1 MKEFLKYTLATVTG
15 ILLTT
20 LVLFFI
26 IAGVIGAM
34 VSSVEKTVVVE
45 NNSMLMLKLDHQIVD
60 RAPRDPFSELNIPGL
75 SQARKTGLD
84 DILTAI
90 DKARDDDR
98 IKCIYIEASVMN
110 AGMAAVEEIRNALQA
125 FRDSSDK
132 PVYVYGDM
140 FDQLAYYLA
149 TAADKIVLNPRGV
162 MDFRGL
168 GGEVSFYKNALEKLG
183 VEVQVVRHGKFKA
196 AVEPY
201 MLEEMSPENR
211 EQRLVY
217 LQSMWNH
224 MLSGISGERELPME
238 KLNALADQVLTFRKA
253 EEVLA
258 AGLVDTLKYK
268 DQVLDD
274 LRAITGTAPK
284 KGIPLV
290 TVTDYA
296 RAPLPKA
303 AKKGSFSRNK
313 IAVIY
318 ASGEIGNAM
327 MVGSEGINGAK
338 LSREI
343 RKVRQ
348 DSSYKAIVLRIDSPG
363 GSAYDSEVIWREVKL
378 AADEKVVVASMGNV
392 AASGGYYIAC
402 AADKILAHPN
412 TITGSIGIFGLIPNA
427 GKLMEDK
434 LGITTDVVK
443 TNEHADMPSLVRPMT
458 DFERNLMQS
467 YIEEG
472 YALFVTRVA
481 DGRKMAFSAVDSIG
495 QGRVWSGE
503 NALQIGLVDELGG
516 LDEAVREAAEM
527 AGLEN
532 YRVVKLPELADP
544 FTEMLKGG
552 TDNART
558 WFLRHELGEA
568 YTHYEQISRLKNMNG
583 IYARLPYDV
592 VIH

>member
-1 MKEFLKYTLATVTG
+1 MKEFFKYTLATVTG

-20 LVLFFI
+20 LLLFLI
-26 IAGVIGAM
+26 LAGVIGAM

-60 RAPRDPFSELNIPGL
+60 RAPKDPFSELNIPGM
-75 SQARKTGLD
+75 SQSRKSGLD
-84 DILTAI
+84 DILSAI

-98 IKCIYIEASVMN
+98 IKCIYLDVSVLN
-110 AGMAAVEEIRNALQA
+110 AGMAAIEEIRNALLA
-125 FRDSSDK
+125 FRDSSSK
-132 PVYVYGDM
+132 PIYAYSDLYSQG
-140 FDQLAYYLA
+140 AYYLA
-149 TAADKIVLNPRGV
+149 TAADKVVLNPRGQI
-162 MDFRGL
+162 DFRGL
-168 GGEVSFYKNALEKLG
+168 GGELVFYKNALEKLG
-183 VEVQVVRHGKFKA
+183 VEVQVVRHGKFKS

-201 MLEEMSPENR
+201 ILEGMSPENR
-211 EQRLVY
+211 EQRMVY
-217 LQSMWNH
+217 LNSMWNH
-224 MLSGISGERELPME
+224 MLAGISRERKIPVE
-238 KLNALADQVLTFRKA
+238 KLNALADQMMTFRKA
-253 EEVLA
+253 EEALT
-258 AGLVDTLKYK
+258 AGMVDTLKYK

-290 TVTDYA
+290 SVSDYVK
-296 RAPLPKA
+296 APVHKN

-327 MVGSEGINGAK
+327 MGSEGINGDK

-363 GSAYDSEVIWREVKL
+363 GSAYESEVIWREVKL
-378 AADEKVVVASMGNV
+378 AAEEKVVVASMGSV

-427 GKLMEDK
+427 GELMEEK

-443 TNEHADMPSLVRPMT
+443 TNEHADMPSLVRPMSE
-458 DFERNLMQS
+458 FERNLMQN

-472 YALFVTRVA
+472 YALFVSRVA
-481 DGRKMAFSAVDSIG
+481 DGRKMEVAAVDSIG

-516 LDEAVREAAEM
+516 LDEAVKKAAEM
-527 AGLEN
+527 AGVEN

-544 FTEMLKGG
+544 LTELFKSGS
-552 TDNART
+552 DNARA
-558 WFLRHELGEA
+558 WILRNELGEA
-568 YTHYEQISRLKNMNG
+568 YPYYQQLHHLKNMKG
-583 IYARLPYDV
+583 IYARLPFEV
-592 VIH
+592 NIR